1 MSRKMFLMIVAIAV
15 FTLGSA
21 SAALATELIWQP
33 TNPSFVGGNP
43 LNGPYLLSKAQA
55 QDNNKDPEENN
66 VDELSRLEDF
76 RENLNRNILSL
87 LSSRIVEKAFG
98 ESTELPNGTFR
109 VGDFQVTINDQIT
122 QFEVTVLDVPNNNTT
137 VITIPTIP

>member
-1 MSRKMFLMIVAIAV
+1 MKPKTFMTILSIAI
-15 FTLGSA
+15 FILGSA
-21 SAALATELIWQP
+21 AAAMATEIIWQP
-33 TNPSFVGGNP
+33 INPSFAGGNP
-43 LNGPYLLSKAQA
+43 LNGAYLLGKAQA
-55 QDNNKDPEENN
+55 QDNNKDPEAAGQ
-66 VDELSRLEDF
+66 ELSRLDDF
-76 RENLNRNILSL
+76 RETLNRNILSL

>member
-1 MSRKMFLMIVAIAV
+1 MSRKIFLTIATIAV

-21 SAALATELIWQP
+21 GAALATELIWQP